1 MRSRWHGDLGSPV
14 LWLPP
19 YLCFLDS
26 NSMLPTASDGGRRVG
41 SLYSN
46 WETHRGGGMWSYC
59 WITFKI
65 FVKHLFYVKPSDMG
79 NKSLCLWSSERSKKF
94 EEVRGAFSC
103 ARLQWYCQVHAESI
117 RACNDVIGMS
127 AQEHAMMSLAWVH
140 KSLNDVIGMSAQEHT
155 MMSLSWMHSPLPP
168 WPVPKAESLIFV
180 FSGLKTMNLQSC

>member
-1 MRSRWHGDLGSPV
+1 MCSRWHGDLGSPV

-19 YLCFLDS
+19 YLCFLNS

-65 FVKHLFYVKPSDMG
+65 FVKHLFYAKPSDMG
-79 NKSLCLWSSERSKKF
+79 NKSLYLWSSERSKKF

-103 ARLQWYCQVHAESI
+103 ARLQWYCQLHAESM

-140 KSLNDVIGMSAQEHT
+140 KSLQWCHRHGCTRACNDIIVLNV
-155 MMSLSWMHSPLPP
+155 LSSSSMANPQGRKPHLCF
-168 WPVPKAESLIFV
+168 LR
-180 FSGLKTMNLQSC
+180 T